1 VVQEYIN
8 QLLLELATGNA
19 LEHSYR
25 PALKTLF
32 ESVDPTVRALNEP
45 SRSAHGAPD
54 FAFYKGTN
62 SNLVLG
68 YVETKDLNVDLDQV
82 EKTEQ
87 LKRYLGYANLIL
99 TNYIEFR
106 FFRNGNKY
114 QTVTIARTQNS
125 VIAPIEENYPLLERE
140 LKAFLEGKPETIT
153 NAQRL
158 AEIMGGKA
166 ARVKDNVIQYLKKD
180 DDKNHELLRIFKIMQ
195 ELLIKDLTVD
205 KFADMYAQTLV
216 YGLFIARYYDETPEN
231 FTRGEARDL
240 IPASNPFLQHFFDHI
255 AGATFDRRLTYI
267 VDELCDTFSVSAV
280 AEIVT
285 QHYNL
290 FGEVIDK
297 DPVIHFYEDFLKEY
311 DPLLRKNMGAYYTP
325 VPVVQFIIHAV
336 DDILKSEFDLPQGLA
351 DTTKIERKIML
362 QGTKAKQTL
371 HKVQI
376 LDPAVGTATFLNET
390 VKFIYKKFKNQEGL
404 WESYVEKELL
414 PRLHGFELM
423 MAPYTI
429 AHLKLAMTFRET
441 GINHFDRRL
450 GVYLTN
456 SLEEGIKVGEDLF
469 SFGLAEVISKEAKAA
484 SVIKHETPI
493 MVVIGNPPYSGE
505 SFNKGAFAMKLVEKY
520 KYEPGGIEKLK
531 ERNPKWINDDYVKFI
546 AFAQDLIS
554 KTSEGIVAMITNH
567 GYIDNPTFRGMRWQ
581 LTKTFSSIYILDLHG
596 NAKKKEAAPDGGVDK
611 NVFDIQQGVAIIVAV
626 KHKTKRKEL
635 ADVYKSD
642 IWGTRKHKFDFL
654 FGNTLEKIKWEKI
667 RLNEPSYYFLNK
679 DEKLETEYKK
689 GIKIN
694 ELFPVNGIGITTA
707 HDNLVIGD
715 DTRVL
720 INKAQLFI
728 NFVGSNAE
736 LCRKLE
742 IREKPGWNITK
753 AREVLSKENN
763 FEKFITPINY
773 RPFDIKNCFYH
784 ENLVWRTVSKIMGH
798 FLIKQNLGIV
808 TCRQSSVN
816 TNWTLLNITNK
827 IVDESFVSNRSKER
841 GYVFPLYLYESDE
854 QNNLMDLNCRRPNIN
869 LSLVKQLITNIGE
882 YAWMDDHEILPSPPL
897 KKEGIPLSSINEH
910 HQSPPFSKA
919 QHQSPP
925 FSKGRLGGILNTVS
939 PLDILD
945 YVYAVLHSPS
955 YREKYKDFLK
965 SDFPRV
971 PVAKDRDSF
980 WKLVALGG
988 RLRRLH
994 LMEDPDLQ
1002 KPTTTY
1008 PIRGDNLIEKV
1019 ELRGDRVFINDL
1031 QFFGDIPK
1039 EAWGFYIGGYQP
1051 AQKWLKDRKGKKLAY
1066 EDIVHYQKII
1076 TVIEKTIVIQK
1087 NIDVT

>member
-1 VVQEYIN
+1 MVQEYIN

-68 YVETKDLNVDLDQV
+68 YVETKDLNVDLDHV

-106 FFRNGNKY
+106 FFRNGSKY
-114 QTVTIARTQNS
+114 QTITIARPHGS

-140 LKAFLEGKPETIT
+140 LKAFLEGQPETIT

-166 ARVKDNVIQYLKKD
+166 ARVRDNVMQYLKKD
-180 DDKNHELLRIFKIMQ
+180 DDKNHELLKIFKIMQ

-240 IPASNPFLQHFFDHI
+240 IPASNPFLQQFFDHI

-290 FGEVIDK
+290 LGEAVDK

-325 VPVVQFIIHAV
+325 VSVVQFIIHAV
-336 DDILKSEFDLPQGLA
+336 DDILKSEFNLPQGLA
-351 DTTKIERKIML
+351 DTTKIEQKIML

-456 SLEEGIKVGEDLF
+456 SLEEGVKTGEDLF
-469 SFGLAEVISKEAKAA
+469 SFGLAEEISKEAKAA

-505 SFNKGAFAMKLVEKY
+505 SFNKGAFATKLVEKY

-554 KTSEGIVAMITNH
+554 KTGEGIVAMITNH
-567 GYIDNPTFRGMRWQ
+567 GYIDNPTFRGMRWH
-581 LTKTFSSIYILDLHG
+581 LSKTFSSIYVLDLHG
-596 NAKKKEAAPDGGVDK
+596 NAKKKEVAPDGGVDK

-642 IWGTRKHKFDFL
+642 VWGSRKAKFDFL
-654 FGNTLEKIKWEKI
+654 FGNTLEQIKWEKI
-667 RLNEPSYYFLNK
+667 RLTEPFYYYLNK
-679 DEKLETEYKK
+679 NQKLEEEYKK
-689 GIKIN
+689 GIKVN
-694 ELFPVNGIGITTA
+694 ELFPVNSVGIVTA
-707 HDNLVIGD
+707 RDNMSIQDNPEQVKQVINDFSYLDVEPLRTKYHLGKD
-715 DTRVL
+715 VRDWSV
-720 INKAQLFI
+720 NGA
-728 NFVGSNAE
+728 
-736 LCRKLE
+736 KLDV
-742 IREKPGWNITK
+742 EKNLNEGKIAK
-753 AREVLSKENN
+753 
-763 FEKFITPINY
+763 IDY
-773 RPFDIKNCFYH
+773 RPFDTRYTFYTGNSRGFH
-784 ENLVWRTVSKIMGH
+784 CYPRKEVMRH
-798 FLIKQNLGIV
+798 FLKRENISLSWIRPMTQAYSFDIFMQNHISDQCYAGNKSAGAGI
-808 TCRQSSVN
+808 SYA
-816 TNWTLLNITNK
+816 
-827 IVDESFVSNRSKER
+827 
-841 GYVFPLYLYESDE
+841 GPLYIYS
-854 QNNLMDLNCRRPNIN
+854 NNNNQSELLENANRKPNLNMN
-869 LSLVKQLITNIGE
+869 LVKQLIVNIGKHT
-882 YAWMDDHEILPSPPL
+882 WIDDHED
-897 KKEGIPLSSINEH
+897 KKPEDKNS
-910 HQSPPFSKA
+910 
-919 QHQSPP
+919 
-925 FSKGRLGGILNTVS
+925 VS

-945 YVYAVLHSPS
+945 YIYASLYSPN

-971 PVAKDRDSF
+971 PIAKDRTSF
-980 WKLVALGG
+980 WKLVELGG
-988 RLRRLH
+988 KLRRLH
-994 LMEDPDLQ
+994 LMEDPELEQ
-1002 KPTTTY
+1002 LTTTY

-1019 ELRGDRVFINDL
+1019 ELRGDRIFINDL

-1039 EAWGFYIGGYQP
+1039 VAWEFYIGGYQP
-1051 AQKWLKDRKGKKLAY
+1051 AQKWLKDRKGKKLNY

-1076 TVIEKTIVIQK
+1076 KVLSETIEIQK
-1087 NIDVT
+1087 NIDVA

>member
-1 VVQEYIN
+1 MVQEYIN

-25 PALKTLF
+25 PALKSLF

-68 YVETKDLNVDLDQV
+68 YVETKDLNVDLDHV

-106 FFRNGNKY
+106 FFRNGVKY
-114 QTVTIARTQNS
+114 QTITIARPRES
-125 VIAPIEENYPLLERE
+125 VIAPIEENYPLLKQE
-140 LKAFLEGKPETIT
+140 LKAFLEGRPETIT

-166 ARVKDNVIQYLKKD
+166 ARVRDNVIQYLKKD
-180 DDKNHELLRIFKIMQ
+180 DDKNHELLRIYKIMQ

-280 AEIVT
+280 REIVA

-290 FGEVIDK
+290 FGETVDK

-311 DPLLRKNMGAYYTP
+311 DPQLRKNMGAYYTP

-351 DTTKIERKIML
+351 DTTKIEQKIML

-390 VKFIYKKFKNQEGL
+390 VKFIYQKFKNQEGL

-456 SLEEGIKVGEDLF
+456 SLEEGVKAGEDLF
-469 SFGLAEVISKEAKAA
+469 SFGLAEEISKEAKAA

-505 SFNKGAFAMKLVEKY
+505 SFNKGTFAMKLVEKY
-520 KYEPGGIEKLK
+520 KFEPGGIEKLN
-531 ERNPKWINDDYVKFI
+531 ERNPKWINDDYVKFL
-546 AFAQDLIS
+546 AFAEEMIT
-554 KTSEGIVAMITNH
+554 KTGEGIVAMITNH

-581 LTKTFSSIYILDLHG
+581 LTKTFSSLYILDLHG
-596 NAKKKEAAPDGGVDK
+596 NAKKKESAPDGGVDK
-611 NVFDIQQGVAIIVAV
+611 NVFDIQQGVAIIVGV

-654 FGNTLEKIKWEKI
+654 FGNSLGKIKWEKI

-679 DEKLETEYKK
+679 DEKLESEYKK

-694 ELFPVNGIGITTA
+694 ELFPLNNVGIVTSR
-707 HDNLVIGD
+707 DKFVIDEDRNILAKRISDFVYGQISD
-715 DTRVL
+715 SEAEQTVSESAKF
-720 INKAQLFI
+720 NFAKARSLGFDVSNIHPI
-728 NFVGSNAE
+728 NF
-736 LCRKLE
+736 
-742 IREKPGWNITK
+742 
-753 AREVLSKENN
+753 
-763 FEKFITPINY
+763 
-773 RPFDIKNCFYH
+773 RPFDNQYLYYQDYFIERSRKVVMQNFLNGENYGLVSARGTKNPLP
-784 ENLVWRTVSKIMGH
+784 NH
-798 FLIKQNLGIV
+798 FFITKYITELKLGE
-808 TCRQSSVN
+808 SS
-816 TNWTLLNITNK
+816 TG
-827 IVDESFVSNRSKER
+827 S
-841 GYVFPLYLYESDE
+841 YVFPLYLYTNENQSDLLG
-854 QNNLMDLNCRRPNIN
+854 NKSRKPNLDM
-869 LSLVKQLITNIGE
+869 SLVKQLIANVGE
-882 YAWMDDHEILPSPPL
+882 YTWIDDYEIHPNPPL
-897 KKEGIPLSSINEH
+897 EKEGILPPFIKEH
-910 HQSPPFSKA
+910 KQFPPFSKA

-925 FSKGRLGGILNTVS
+925 FSKGRLGGILHTIS

-971 PVAKDRDSF
+971 PVARDRDSF
-980 WKLVALGG
+980 WKLVVLGG
-988 RLRRLH
+988 KLRQLH
-994 LMEDPDLQ
+994 LMEDPELEQ
-1002 KPTTTY
+1002 LTTTY
-1008 PIRGDNLIEKV
+1008 PIRGDNLVEKI

-1031 QFFGDIPK
+1031 QFFGDVPK

-1051 AQKWLKDRKGKKLAY
+1051 AQKWLKDRKGKKLNY
-1066 EDIVHYQKII
+1066 EDIIHYQKII
-1076 TVIEKTIVIQK
+1076 KALFETVKIMEEIEIVEEASEK
-1087 NIDVT
+1087 

>member
-1 VVQEYIN
+1 MVQEYIN

-32 ESVDPTVRALNEP
+32 ESIDPTVRALNEP

-68 YVETKDLNVDLDQV
+68 YVETKDLNVDLDHV

-114 QTVTIARTQNS
+114 QTITIARTQNS

-166 ARVKDNVIQYLKKD
+166 ARVRDNVIAYLKKD

-290 FGEVIDK
+290 LGEAVDK

-311 DPLLRKNMGAYYTP
+311 YPQLRKNMGAYYTP

-351 DTTKIERKIML
+351 DTTKIEQKIML

-376 LDPAVGTATFLNET
+376 LDPAVGTATFLNEA
-390 VKFIYKKFKNQEGL
+390 VKFIYKNFKNQEGL

-456 SLEEGIKVGEDLF
+456 SLEEGVKVGEDLF
-469 SFGLAEVISKEAKAA
+469 SFGLAEEISKEAKAA

-546 AFAQDLIS
+546 AFAQDLIA
-554 KTSEGIVAMITNH
+554 KTGEGIVAMITNH

-581 LTKTFSSIYILDLHG
+581 LTKTFSSLYILDLHG
-596 NAKKKEAAPDGGVDK
+596 NAKKKEVAPDGGVDK
-611 NVFDIQQGVAIIVAV
+611 NVFDIQQGVAIIVGV

-635 ADVYKSD
+635 ADVYKYD
-642 IWGTRKHKFDFL
+642 IWGTRKYKFDFL
-654 FGNTLEKIKWEKI
+654 FGNTIEKIKWEKI
-667 RLNEPSYYFLNK
+667 RLSEPFYYFKNK
-679 DEKLETEYKK
+679 NQQLEKEYEN
-689 GIKIN
+689 GIKIT
-694 ELFPVNGIGITTA
+694 ELFPINGVGLTTA
-707 HDNLVIGD
+707 HDNLVISND
-715 DTRVL
+715 A
-720 INKAQLFI
+720 NKLLDNARLFGY
-728 NFVGSNAE
+728 FEGSNLE
-736 LCRKLE
+736 LCKKLG
-742 IREKPGWNITK
+742 IREKPGWDITK
-753 AREVLSKENN
+753 ARKVLSE
-763 FEKFITPINY
+763 EKNLDKYLVPISY
-773 RPFDIKNCFYH
+773 RPFDIKKCFYQ
-784 ENLVWRTVSKIMGH
+784 ENLIWRTVNKIMKH
-798 FLIKQNLGIV
+798 FLIGENIGLISARGTKNPLPDHFFI
-808 TCRQSSVN
+808 TK
-816 TNWTLLNITNK
+816 NITETK
-827 IVDESFVSNRSKER
+827 LGESSTQS
-841 GYVFPLYLYESDE
+841 YTFPLYLYPDATQIEID
-854 QNNLMDLNCRRPNIN
+854 NKRKPNLGIN
-869 LSLVKQLITNIGE
+869 LVKQLIVNIGE
-882 YAWMDDHEILPSPPL
+882 YTWINDHAE
-897 KKEGIPLSSINEH
+897 KDLSDKN
-910 HQSPPFSKA
+910 K
-919 QHQSPP
+919 
-925 FSKGRLGGILNTVS
+925 VS

-955 YREKYKDFLK
+955 YREKYKEFLK

-971 PVAKDRDSF
+971 PIAKDSKSF
-980 WKLVALGG
+980 WELVALGG
-988 RLRRLH
+988 KLRQLH
-994 LMEDPDLQ
+994 LMEDPELQ
-1002 KPTTTY
+1002 KPSTIY

-1051 AQKWLKDRKGKKLAY
+1051 AQKWLKDRKGKKLNY